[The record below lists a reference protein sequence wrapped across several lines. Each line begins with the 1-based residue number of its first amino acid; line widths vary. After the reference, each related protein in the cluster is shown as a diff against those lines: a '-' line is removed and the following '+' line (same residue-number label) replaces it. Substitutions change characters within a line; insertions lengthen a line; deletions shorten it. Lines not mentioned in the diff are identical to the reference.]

1 MTDRPDKR
9 RPISFSES
17 HIYIPRISRPLL
29 ETESIN
35 QRPPSPP
42 GSPPGSAVAVAAA
55 QQPQTFWSTAHRW
68 AIRFTMHIVMI
79 SLFETL
85 FFWLFVSRTEDQA
98 LISLVN
104 GYVTNTLQQC
114 SNFTTNQSIV
124 VHEILET
131 LINQTDVNAAAA
143 AAAGQRATIN
153 TALLRTSWIYFGA
166 LLIGLSGL
174 TGAAKLCH
182 LQINWGYI
190 IAENISLVTVLGLY
204 EWMFFHT
211 IIFRYQAISPPELDA
226 MVIAELMNDC

>member
-1 MTDRPDKR
+1 MSEKDKR

-17 HIYIPRISRPLL
+17 DIYLPRISSKERSLL
-29 ETESIN
+29 EMESIN
-35 QRPPSPP
+35 QLPPSPP
-42 GSPPGSAVAVAAA
+42 AAA
-55 QQPQTFWSTAHRW
+55 SAATAWQTAHRW

-131 LINQTDVNAAAA
+131 LINQTDVNAAAVVA
-143 AAAGQRATIN
+143 TTSRATIN
-153 TALLRTSWIYFGA
+153 TALLRNSWIYFGT
-166 LLIGLSGL
+166 LLIGLTGL
-174 TGAAKLCH
+174 TGAARLYK
-182 LQINWGYI
+182 LQINWIYI

-204 EWMFFHT
+204 ELMFFHT
-211 IIFRYQAISPPELDA
+211 IVFRYQAISPPELDA
-226 MVIAELMNDC
+226 MVVAELMNDC